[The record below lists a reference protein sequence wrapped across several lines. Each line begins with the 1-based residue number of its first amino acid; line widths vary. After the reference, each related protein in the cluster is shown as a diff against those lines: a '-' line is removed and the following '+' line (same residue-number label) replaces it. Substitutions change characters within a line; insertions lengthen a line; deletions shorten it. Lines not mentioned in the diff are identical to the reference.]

1 MERPVINTTAPR
13 VHYPIAIGSGSLMR
27 QLPHDHA
34 ARPTSFAAPDNVL
47 YLLAGMLCGYSAG
60 TSPQVRLRER
70 PTDPIGTWLAST
82 DGMLTENARTPPG
95 TYVRALEE
103 LKTNLGVTL
112 TYVAR
117 CLAMQRSAIYRWY
130 DGRSP
135 HPANRAR
142 LETLCEF
149 GYRWRAARLASLR
162 NYWESVVPGMDVT
175 LGNLLS
181 SQTLDIAALNAAI
194 ERLIYRPATMP
205 PKAPRL
211 GFPGRPRNRRN
222 ERERLSTLSPT
233 TSREDGPE
241 TKPE

>member
-1 MERPVINTTAPR
+1 MERPLINTTTSR
-13 VHYPIAIGSGSLMR
+13 VHYPIAIGSGSMVR
-27 QLPHDHA
+27 QLPQEPA

-47 YLLAGMLCGYSAG
+47 YLLTGMLCGYSTG
-60 TSPQVRLRER
+60 TAPQVRLRER
-70 PTDPIGTWLAST
+70 PTDPIGTWLVST

-95 TYVRALEE
+95 TYPRALEE

-117 CLAMQRSAIYRWY
+117 CLSMQRSAIYRWY
-130 DGRSP
+130 EGRNP

-142 LETLCEF
+142 LQTLREF
-149 GYRWRAARLASLR
+149 GNRWRAAELPSLR
-162 NYWESVVPGMDVT
+162 NYWESVVPGTEVT
-175 LGNLLS
+175 LGSLLS

-194 ERLIYRPATMP
+194 EQLIHRPATMP

-211 GFPGRPRNRRN
+211 GFPGRPRNRHN

-241 TKPE
+241 TEPG